1 MEGPT
6 HKIREG
12 SGAGIDLFFRNC
24 LTYDILD
31 FASFNFKSECV
42 PAVKEEE
49 FIFIES
55 AYSIAGDSIAIA
67 VTYLFFF
74 KIA

>member
-49 FIFIES
+49 LLFIES

-67 VTYLFFF
+67 VTYILIF
-74 KIA
+74 